1 LNNTFKTL
9 GAAFLA
15 LEYAMHNVLLRGDAS
30 QAIFRDVIE
39 QIMQQGG
46 DAHINAAVAGAL
58 VGAYLRSVRPD
69 VDPIPPPGAPL

>member
-1 LNNTFKTL
+1 
-9 GAAFLA
+9 
-15 LEYAMHNVLLRGDAS
+15 MHNVLLRGDAS

-58 VGAYLRSVRPD
+58 WGPISVLCGPMSIRSH
-69 VDPIPPPGAPL
+69 PPGAPL